1 MESRVRGNPH
11 ARFGERGKGDVRSA
25 RTQRALPLLHDLLNQ
40 AQKMFY
46 SPHK

>member
-25 RTQRALPLLHDLLNQ
+25 RTQRALPLLHASQ
-40 AQKMFY
+40 IPVRKTF
-46 SPHK
+46 